1 MQEGWIMNFAKAL
14 REASTAASEMD
25 AIDIVLQQEAHL
37 PMDIGIL
44 LAEAKVVFPN
54 LLENL
59 TVEPF
64 ENDGRYFL
72 EELASII
79 YIGEPYSP
87 ESEEDNEDDEEDDD
101 NDEEEEDE
109 EEEDEEEEEEEDED
123 EEEEDSAS
131 EQVTQPPP
139 QTRKRREPEG
149 LQMTDAMRR
158 DQLDRNVRALKPA
171 YGLVR
176 DATLRSLLDLEARPK
191 KADTEE
197 FQPLVH
203 DLKKRRVLADLDNPK
218 FANILETL
226 ETLLDELQ

>member
-1 MQEGWIMNFAKAL
+1 MQEGWIIIFAKAL

-25 AIDIVLQQEAHL
+25 AIDTVLQQEAHL
-37 PMDIGIL
+37 PMDDIGIL

-87 ESEEDNEDDEEDDD
+87 ESGEDEEDEEDDEEDD
-101 NDEEEEDE
+101 EEEEDK
-109 EEEDEEEEEEEDED
+109 EEDED
-123 EEEEDSAS
+123 EDEDDYSAS
-131 EQVTQPPP
+131 EQFTPPP

-149 LQMTDAMRR
+149 LQMTDAMQR
-158 DQLDRNVRALKPA
+158 DQLDRNIRALKPA

-176 DATLRSLLDLEARPK
+176 DTTLRRLIDLEARPE
-191 KADTEE
+191 KADAEE

>member
-14 REASTAASEMD
+14 REASTAASEMN
-25 AIDIVLQQEAHL
+25 AIDMVLQQEAHL
-37 PMDIGIL
+37 PMDDIGIL

-59 TVEPF
+59 TEEPF

-87 ESEEDNEDDEEDDD
+87 ESEEDNEDNEEEEDDEEEDDD
-101 NDEEEEDE
+101 DEED
-109 EEEDEEEEEEEDED
+109 DEEEEEDD
-123 EEEEDSAS
+123 EEEDSAS
-131 EQVTQPPP
+131 ESITPPPPP
-139 QTRKRREPEG
+139 QTRKRQEPERS
-149 LQMTDAMRR
+149 QMTDAMRR